1 MRKYG
6 FIALIVF
13 ATLGVIALALAEN
26 NTLGTGA
33 GSMLGIYSH
42 SNTYL
47 GEAAG
52 LADTSGVGNTGIGYG
67 AGYMNRSGAGN
78 IYLGYMAGYTN
89 SSSYKLFIQHYRYPT
104 YGIFGTL
111 SSGYFGINNSSP
123 AVALDVTGGV
133 TVSDTLKTAYLFV
146 GNRKVAFTQNV
157 SKSASESVSVAVTL
171 LDATDIIS
179 CNVYRRVIA
188 DSALVIRAAIPGTN
202 TVKIHFSKVPA
213 DSIGI
218 SIISWHD

>member
-6 FIALIVF
+6 FIAIVII

-52 LADTSGVGNTGIGYG
+52 LADTSGVGNTGVGYA

-104 YGIFGTL
+104 YGIFGALNT
-111 SSGYFGINNSSP
+111 GYFGINNSSP
-123 AVALDVTGGV
+123 SVALDVTG
-133 TVSDTLKTAYLFV
+133 TIAATAIKAGNYTMAIQKNVVKPAAESLYIRVV
-146 GNRKVAFTQNV
+146 G
-157 SKSASESVSVAVTL
+157 
-171 LDATDIIS
+171 LDSTDVVNL
-179 CNVYRRVIA
+179 NVYRRAIA
-188 DSALVIRAAIPGTN
+188 DSALVIRAAIPSTKSDTLQVHIN
-202 TVKIHFSKVPA
+202 QVPA

-218 SIISWHD
+218 SIQSWQD